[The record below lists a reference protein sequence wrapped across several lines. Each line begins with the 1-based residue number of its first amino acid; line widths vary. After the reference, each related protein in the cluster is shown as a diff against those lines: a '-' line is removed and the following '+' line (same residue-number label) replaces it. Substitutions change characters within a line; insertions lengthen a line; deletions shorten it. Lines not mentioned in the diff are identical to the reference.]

1 MILVAQG
8 VVFAVFLA
16 AAEAAGCLVV
26 LGDADYLVAVAAACS
41 VVVVPVA
48 VVVEVVMVDPL
59 HRVLTRRLSAV
70 HVR

>member
-16 AAEAAGCLVV
+16 APVVAVCLAVP
-26 LGDADYLVAVAAACS
+26 GDADYLVVEAAVA
-41 VVVVPVA
+41 VE
-48 VVVEVVMVDPL
+48 VEVVMVDQL